1 MDIPTKFLLSFLLH
15 LSYCSG
21 IPGAG
26 VPQKYHMLSKNDT
39 GVVLMP
45 ESEQTLMDASV
56 EVVDGQTIMKFT
68 KIMKETGGDT
78 DNLRGEQVPVDVRL
92 KQYPRI
98 SFCQISF

>member
-45 ESEQTLMDASV
+45 ESEQTHMDA
-56 EVVDGQTIMKFT
+56 MNYCKF
-68 KIMKETGGDT
+68 
-78 DNLRGEQVPVDVRL
+78 NQLLRFSPLVSI
-92 KQYPRI
+92 PRPL
-98 SFCQISF
+98 FLC